1 MGIHSI
7 EDLVYSPRDLNQFVT
22 GFDASLYIEEM
33 IQDQMK
39 TSKIATLALAV
50 AATLYSVQG
59 VEDTVYGFTEH
70 DQNIDG
76 ALSIITNDQIPYK
89 FKYFSIRKVVYA
101 IRSASKTG
109 STLFSS
115 AWFNLMMKQSD
126 CYDFNN
132 QLVNDLLD

>member
-1 MGIHSI
+1 MYKKSNEIIVIVTLTSLALRLGAET
-7 EDLVYSPRDLNQFVT
+7 EDTTV
-22 GFDASLYIEEM
+22 
-33 IQDQMK
+33 
-39 TSKIATLALAV
+39 ALAV

-132 QLVNDLLD
+132 QMVNDLLD